1 MQRFKQLWIVAV
13 LLVLVALTFAVERNS
28 TAGDAKTEPAFEKKH
43 RSHLDHAAFFHE
55 PFSSPQ
61 AVTDACLE
69 CHEDAAEGLM
79 KTAHWNWLGDEVMVP
94 GHDKPMRIGKKNLI
108 NNFCIGIQGNWPSC
122 TRCHPGYG
130 WKDDTFDFKKES
142 NVDCLVCHDWTGDY
156 QKGKA
161 GMPKE
166 NVDLL
171 AVAKGVG
178 YPKRENCGTC
188 HFFGGGGL
196 GVKHG
201 DLDNSLDYPTEDVDI
216 HMSRHGFLCVD
227 CHKTENHAISGK
239 SITVSVDHKGGIGCT
254 DCHREPPHKDQR
266 INDHLDAVACQ
277 TCHIPTFAR
286 KVPTKMDW
294 DWSKAGDD
302 ARLDNVHEYLK
313 IKGEFVYEQ
322 SVEPEYAW
330 FNLTSNRY
338 ILGDPMD
345 PDGVTSMNTP
355 RGDIHDPTAKIWPFK
370 VHRGKQPYDA
380 VNKYFIS
387 PVTAGEGGYWR
398 EFDWDQAMRLGAE
411 LGGLEYSGQYGFA
424 KTEMYWPL
432 SHMVAPKE
440 GALGCA
446 DCHGEK
452 GRMDWKALGYGEDPA
467 RTGGRR

>member
-1 MQRFKQLWIVAV
+1 MKRFKQLWIVVVFLVMVV
-13 LLVLVALTFAVERNS
+13 LTIAVERQS
-28 TAGDAKTEPAFEKKH
+28 TSGSTKAEPVFEKKH
-43 RSHLDHAAFFHE
+43 RSHLDHSSFFKE
-55 PFSSPQ
+55 PFESAQ

-69 CHEDAAEGLM
+69 CHEDAAQGFM
-79 KTAHWNWLGDEVMVP
+79 KTAHWNWLGDEVKIP
-94 GHDKPMRIGKKNLI
+94 GHEKPMRIGKKNLI

-161 GMPKE
+161 GMPKD

-171 AVAKGVG
+171 SVAKGVG

-216 HMSRHGFLCVD
+216 HMSRHQFLCVD
-227 CHKTENHAISGK
+227 CHKTEHHDISGK
-239 SITVSVDHKGGIGCT
+239 SISVSVDHNGGIGCT
-254 DCHREPPHKDQR
+254 DCHREPPHKDER
-266 INDHLDAVACQ
+266 INDHLDTVACQ
-277 TCHIPTFAR
+277 TCHIPTYAS

-302 ARLDNVHEYLK
+302 ARPDNVHEYLK

-345 PDGVTSMNTP
+345 PEGVTAMNEP
-355 RGDIHDPTAKIWPFK
+355 RGDIDDPTAKIWPFK

-380 VNKYFIS
+380 VHNYFVS

-398 EFDWDQAMRLGAE
+398 EFDWDKAMRLGAE

-424 KTEMYWPL
+424 KTEMFWPL
-432 SHMVAPKE
+432 SHMVAPKD